1 MLIKV
6 GSRFLETF
14 EQHVIQTKPYWLE
27 VLSKDGEGG
36 GDDHTESV
44 SGSRASFSFDHL
56 NPIAKHNIVILV
68 SC

>member
-1 MLIKV
+1 MTTAEVDLDEV
-6 GSRFLETF
+6 SADAD
-14 EQHVIQTKPYWLE
+14 WLE
-27 VLSKDGEGG
+27 VLFRDGEAG